1 MAKRIILKSETQI
14 KNSAVGFSYITVYF
28 GSLVPLFRLD
38 IIGFLEVLL
47 SEILVFVICVLM
59 AFSGSIAIYAL
70 MYIGIFL
77 YRIYLG
83 FWYNKSYTR
92 RLLLNG
98 LVPADEYSKALLML
112 YGYIPIDNTIDI
124 VKYKIIVDSG
134 ENVKAIIFIIS
145 QIIGGIFSIISI
157 IEYAVLISFFPFAT
171 NIFSDLKGKNME
183 TQTYEQTQN
192 YSENTQNSTEDTSQN
207 TESTTESTDYTDDD
221 LTTADT
227 VYDEVINKGNYDY
240 LNNFNKDELGIIRN
254 TFYARRGYIFTD
266 VKYKEYFSK
275 KSWYKPST
283 YVMDILPPKE
293 KEIVRIIKEY
303 ENSY

>member
-1 MAKRIILKSETQI
+1 
-14 KNSAVGFSYITVYF
+14 
-28 GSLVPLFRLD
+28 
-38 IIGFLEVLL
+38 
-47 SEILVFVICVLM
+47 
-59 AFSGSIAIYAL
+59 
-70 MYIGIFL
+70 
-77 YRIYLG
+77 
-83 FWYNKSYTR
+83 
-92 RLLLNG
+92 
-98 LVPADEYSKALLML
+98 
-112 YGYIPIDNTIDI
+112 
-124 VKYKIIVDSG
+124 
-134 ENVKAIIFIIS
+134 
-145 QIIGGIFSIISI
+145 
-157 IEYAVLISFFPFAT
+157 
-171 NIFSDLKGKNME
+171 ME

-227 VYDEVINKGNYDY
+227 VYDEVINRGNYDY
-240 LNNFNKDELGIIRN
+240 LNNFNRDELGIIRN

-275 KSWYKPST
+275 KYWYKPST